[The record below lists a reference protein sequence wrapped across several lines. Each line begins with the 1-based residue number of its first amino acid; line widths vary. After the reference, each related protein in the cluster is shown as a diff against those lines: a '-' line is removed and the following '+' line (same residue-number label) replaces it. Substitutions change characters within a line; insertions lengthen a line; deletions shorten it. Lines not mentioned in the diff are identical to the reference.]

1 MPISVTTNNSQK
13 LLNVISAK
21 ELQNKELPQLSI
33 IVQRMLYQGL
43 TVLASQPKIGKSW
56 LSLDIAVCVATGQP
70 IWNNET
76 LQGDVLYLALEDSY
90 NRLQSR
96 LNLILDGKEAPNNL
110 YLSTMSSSI
119 GSGLLD
125 ELNNFLIL
133 HPNTRLIII
142 DTLQKVRDTMKTT
155 ETAYG
160 YDYKEVGNLKKFA
173 DSHGISI
180 LLVHHLRKARDKDDV
195 FNQISG
201 TNGIAGAADTMI
213 VLSKSDR
220 SHPET
225 VFSIT
230 GRDVESYEQTIQF
243 DNNIYRWKLLHTQE
257 QLFEIKKNALY
268 DNDPVVITIKE
279 LLKECPNGFEISSSD
294 LLDQIYKITNIIPK
308 QKTPASLT
316 RYIGTL
322 RYKLQQHDNIFYAPP
337 NPNGGSNGRKLYFST
352 PNRSNENLEDT
363 DDNKSYDPIMG
374 YQ

>member
-1 MPISVTTNNSQK
+1 MPTEVTTNNSQK

-21 ELQNKELPQLSI
+21 ELQDKKLPQLNI
-33 IVQRMLYQGL
+33 IVQHILYQGV

-56 LSLDIAVCVATGQP
+56 LSLDIAVSVATGQP
-70 IWNNET
+70 ILNNET

-96 LNLILDGKEAPNNL
+96 LNLILNGKEAPNNL
-110 YLSTMSSSI
+110 YLSTISSSI
-119 GSGLLD
+119 ASGLLD
-125 ELNNFLIL
+125 ELNNFLIS
-133 HPNTRLIII
+133 HPNTKLIII

-173 DSHGISI
+173 DLHGISI
-180 LLVHHLRKARDKDDV
+180 LLVHHLRKAKDKDDV

-213 VLSKSDR
+213 VLSKQDR
-220 SHPET
+220 TQSET

-230 GRDVESYEQTIQF
+230 GRDVESYEQIMQF
-243 DNNIYRWKLLHTQE
+243 DKNTYRWKLLHTQE
-257 QLFEIKKNALY
+257 ELFEIKKNALY
-268 DNDPVVITIKE
+268 DNDPVVIAIKE
-279 LLKECPNGFEISSSD
+279 LLKKYPNGFEISSAD
-294 LLDQIYKITNIIPK
+294 LLNQIPKLTNSIPK

-316 RYIGTL
+316 RHINAL
-322 RYKLQQHDNIFYAPP
+322 HYKLQQHDNIFYSPP

-352 PNRSNENLEDT
+352 PNRNNENIEETND
-363 DDNKSYDPIMG
+363 KIYDPILG

>member
-1 MPISVTTNNSQK
+1 MPIDDTTNNSQK

-21 ELQNKELPQLSI
+21 ELQDMELPQLNV
-33 IVQRMLYQGL
+33 IVQHMLYQGV

-56 LSLDIAVCVATGQP
+56 LSLDIAVSVATGQP
-70 IWNNET
+70 ILNNDT

-90 NRLQSR
+90 NRLKSR
-96 LNLILDGKEAPNNL
+96 LNLLLNGKEAPNNL

-119 GSGLLD
+119 GFGLLD
-125 ELNNFLIL
+125 ELNNFLISN
-133 HPNTRLIII
+133 PNTKLIII

-173 DSHGISI
+173 DLHGISI
-180 LLVHHLRKARDKDDV
+180 LLVHHLRKAKDKDDV

-213 VLSKSDR
+213 VLSKQDR
-220 SHPET
+220 TQSET

-230 GRDVESYEQTIQF
+230 GRDVESYEQIMQF
-243 DNNIYRWKLLHTQE
+243 DKNTYRWKLLHTQE
-257 QLFEIKKNALY
+257 ELFEIKKNALY

-294 LLDQIYKITNIIPK
+294 LLDQIFRLTNTIPK

-316 RYIGTL
+316 RYINTL
-322 RYKLQQHDNIFYAPP
+322 RYKLQQHDNIFYVPP
-337 NPNGGSNGRKLYFST
+337 NTNGGSSGRKLYFST
-352 PNRSNENLEDT
+352 PNRNNEDIEETND
-363 DDNKSYDPIMG
+363 KIYDPILG